1 MVKAIITDM
10 FEQNA
15 HRVPYQLGLSKHVL
29 GTDGLTDAYGF
40 AVTVCSKTLTRCF
53 MLYAGSQSR
62 SWFIS
67 QLLYGAVTSGK
78 VYELW
83 HRMSYVAII
92 MNDESIKM

>member
-1 MVKAIITDM
+1 
-10 FEQNA
+10 
-15 HRVPYQLGLSKHVL
+15 
-29 GTDGLTDAYGF
+29 
-40 AVTVCSKTLTRCF
+40 